1 MKPAP
6 FTYLR
11 PATKSEALDLLDR
24 HQDDDAKIIAGGQS
38 LVPMMNFRM
47 AQPEILIDI
56 NRISELAYVTE
67 HDTHIAIGALTRHND
82 VKSHP
87 LVERYLPLISEAYGH
102 VAHHTIRNRGTIGGN
117 VAHADSASEI
127 PAVLSTLDA
136 SFVIESASGQRIVE
150 ADAFFIDV
158 FTTALE
164 PNELLTEIRVP
175 KPGAG
180 SGSAFEE
187 VSLRKGDFAFA
198 SVAAEITLQGDT
210 IMSARIGIGGIAE
223 RAYRARSMEAGL
235 VGTPGGEDVIAALV
249 EAEISTIEF
258 AAGTGITADYRRDLT
273 RALLERA
280 VTRAITQAR
289 GDAR

>member
-11 PATKSEALDLLDR
+11 PATKSETVSLLDR
-24 HQDDDAKIIAGGQS
+24 YRDDDAKIIAGGQS

-56 NRISELAYVTE
+56 NRVSELAYVRE
-67 HDTHIAIGALTRHND
+67 DGDHIAIGALMRHND

-87 LVERYLPLISEAYGH
+87 LIKQHLPLISEAYGH

-127 PAVLSTLDA
+127 PVVLTTLDA
-136 SFVIESASGQRIVE
+136 LFVLESADGERVVS
-150 ADAFFIDV
+150 ADEFFIDV

-164 PNELLTEIRVP
+164 PHELLSEIRVA
-175 KPGAG
+175 KPAPA

-198 SVAAEITLQGDT
+198 SVAAEVTMDGDT
-210 IMSARIGIGGIAE
+210 VLAARIGIGGIAE
-223 RAYRARSMEAGL
+223 RTHRARGMETAIK
-235 VGTPGGEDVIAALV
+235 GTTAADDVIAALA
-249 EAEISTIEF
+249 EEEISGLEF
-258 AAGTGITADYRRDLT
+258 SAGTGITAEYRRDLT

-280 VTRAITQAR
+280 VARATAR
-289 GDAR
+289 AKGDAR

>member
-6 FTYLR
+6 FNYLR
-11 PATKSEALDLLDR
+11 PTTKSEALQLLDQ

-56 NRISELAYVTE
+56 NRIGELAYVTD
-67 HDTHIAIGALTRHND
+67 HDTYIAIGALTRHND

-87 LVERYLPLISEAYGH
+87 LIQELLPLISEAYGH

-117 VAHADSASEI
+117 VAHADSASEM
-127 PAVLSTLDA
+127 PTVLTTLDA
-136 SFVIESASGQRIVE
+136 SFVLESANEIRIVS
-150 ADAFFIDV
+150 ADEFFIDV
-158 FTTALE
+158 FTTAIE
-164 PNELLTEIRVP
+164 PNELLTEIRVQ
-175 KPGAG
+175 KPAANTGC
-180 SGSAFEE
+180 AFEE

-198 SVAAEITLQGDT
+198 SVAAEITLLGGVVET
-210 IMSARIGIGGIAE
+210 ARIGIGGIAE
-223 RAYRARSMEAGL
+223 RAHRARAMEAGL
-235 VGTPGGEDVIAALV
+235 KGGAATDDIIADMA
-249 EAEISTIEF
+249 EAEISGLEIS
-258 AAGTGITADYRRDLT
+258 AGTGISADYRRDLT

-280 VTRAITQAR
+280 VKRAVATAR